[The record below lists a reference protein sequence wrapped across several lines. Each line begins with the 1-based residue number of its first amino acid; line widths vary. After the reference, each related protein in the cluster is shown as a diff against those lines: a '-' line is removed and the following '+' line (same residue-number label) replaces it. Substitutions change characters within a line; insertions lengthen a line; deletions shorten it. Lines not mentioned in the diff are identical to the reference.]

1 MKKLWFLR
9 CTIISFSFIF
19 CLGILA
25 SPANAKVKLRVV
37 YQPFTIHN
45 QQVKWMQEWA
55 KKNPDIEIE
64 PVPLAYELYYPKV
77 STAIQ
82 ASRCEYDI
90 VWHNDDW
97 GMAWIEFMEPVDDV
111 ENFKAV
117 PRHLWDIFW
126 ADEKHPRA
134 SAVPFIGTSAGM
146 FYRKDL
152 IPNPPKT
159 WKEVEAVS
167 LKLMK
172 EGKVKFGYL
181 GGVKYPHAYFTLLAF
196 MWSNQGDILY
206 PPFERRNDIL
216 AKNGWKPF
224 VTDVTMIEV
233 LEFWWDQIH
242 KTKTV
247 PADFVGY
254 TRTAAMAI
262 FQAGDCAMVGED
274 ALKYGD
280 VNDPAKSKVAGKVGL
295 TSFPYGP
302 HGKGPLSW
310 DVPWGWG
317 IPKSIPEE
325 NKKAAKK
332 VIGYMLSDE
341 VQLDMWKTTGGIPVT
356 THLREKLFQTDP
368 LFKEFAMAT
377 YKAPVL
383 VMSAHYYPAWPQV
396 HSIWNDYC
404 IKALMGA
411 KKDIKKVMVQ
421 CEEELKKVFKK

>member
-1 MKKLWFLR
+1 MKKLGLIKW
-9 CTIISFSFIF
+9 TIISVSFIF
-19 CLGILA
+19 CLGTLA
-25 SPANAKVKLRVV
+25 SGAAAKVRLRVV

-45 QQVKWMQEWA
+45 QQVKWMQEWT
-55 KKNPDIEIE
+55 KKNPDVEIE

-82 ASRCEYDI
+82 APKCEYDI

-111 ENFKAV
+111 ENFKLV

-126 ADEKHPRA
+126 ADAKHPRA
-134 SAVPFIGTSAGM
+134 TAVPFIGTSAGM

-159 WKEVEAVS
+159 WKEVEAIS

-181 GGVKYPHAYFTLLAF
+181 GGVKYPHAYFTLLPF
-196 MWSNQGDILY
+196 MWANQGDILY

-224 VTDVTMIEV
+224 VTDVTMIEM

-247 PADFVGY
+247 PADFVGF

-262 FQAGDCAMVGED
+262 FQAGDCAMFGED

-295 TSFPYGP
+295 ASFPYGP

-317 IPKSIPEE
+317 IPKNIPEE
-325 NKKAAKK
+325 NKKAAKR

-368 LFKEFAMAT
+368 LFKEFALAT

-404 IKALMGA
+404 VKALMGE
-411 KKDIKKVMVQ
+411 KKDIKKVMSQ
-421 CEEELKKVFKK
+421 CEEELKTVFKK